1 MQTENLTTNE
11 QNVSLAVTWVLL
23 PVTIFALLT
32 KYRLCIVAFLLRVN
46 RHNPPILPSIFLHDI
61 ERKIVVHVFMAF
73 LPQKVLFCLELP
85 RYLTLSIGTRF
96 L

>member
-11 QNVSLAVTWVLL
+11 RNVSLFVTWVLL

-46 RHNPPILPSIFLHDI
+46 PVRPSIFLHDV
-61 ERKIVVHVFMAF
+61 ERIIVVHVFMAF
-73 LPQKVLFCLELP
+73 LPPKYYFVWSSLD
-85 RYLTLSIGTRF
+85 I
-96 L
+96 